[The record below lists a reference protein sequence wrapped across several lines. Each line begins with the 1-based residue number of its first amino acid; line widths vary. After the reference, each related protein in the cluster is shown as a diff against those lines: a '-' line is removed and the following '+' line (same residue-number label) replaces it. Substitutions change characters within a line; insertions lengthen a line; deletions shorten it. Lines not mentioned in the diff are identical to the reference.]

1 MYWKVSGE
9 GSNNWRDCFPGS
21 SHYQTSEALKVAAE
35 ETGKKILLEGAKE
48 AAEET
53 VKKVLQEGAKE
64 AAEGTV
70 KKDLQEGE
78 KEAAEEAA
86 KGGAVWC
93 ALII

>member
-1 MYWKVSGE
+1 M
-9 GSNNWRDCFPGS
+9 
-21 SHYQTSEALKVAAE
+21 
-35 ETGKKILLEGAKE
+35 
-48 AAEET
+48 
-53 VKKVLQEGAKE
+53 KKVLQEGAKE